1 MTVEFSNT
9 SASIWNFIQQAI
21 TSAGF
26 IIAKVAGLD
35 KKQGGIRSI
44 TTSTAVRQ
52 DLAISCYKPKKD
64 MEKFSQEEA
73 KVNVWDFVLEMLE
86 HLPIHLVYEKSTTA
100 IVERSP
106 KILYDRMIAY
116 YVQHGYPV
124 PMDAQEF
131 QQGLRDRFIERDG
144 MFFTADQVVEYDE
157 KRKTTDGFAPMGI
170 IVSDEA
176 NGIQWLKNFLRDEPK
191 TYQQIQPEWMQA
203 INGVRKDDVLPE
215 LQDIL
220 QENFIK
226 EDDGRWRLAN
236 SHDRTDLEKLRNI
249 ALLKEFKKY
258 AEQARL
264 PKAHIKQARI
274 EALRAGFKNCYMHND
289 FETIVVV
296 GDKIPRSMRD
306 EDEVLLQYYDI
317 ALNKV

>member
-1 MTVEFSNT
+1 
-9 SASIWNFIQQAI
+9 
-21 TSAGF
+21 
-26 IIAKVAGLD
+26 
-35 KKQGGIRSI
+35 
-44 TTSTAVRQ
+44 
-52 DLAISCYKPKKD
+52 